1 MYVHDRIPL
10 SCPLYGVHTQY
21 SVLARQE
28 TGSNGV
34 TYLMPY
40 YSAHGV
46 VMVVRLGELNYK
58 VNVVRCSVEVA
69 THASVPYAGHG
80 HYSFIVSEEVCTCID
95 LAGEEP

>member
-1 MYVHDRIPL
+1 M
-10 SCPLYGVHTQY
+10 YGVHTQY

-58 VNVVRCSVEVA
+58 VNVVWCGAVWRWPHMLVCPMQAMA
-69 THASVPYAGHG
+69 TILS
-80 HYSFIVSEEVCTCID
+80 
-95 LAGEEP
+95 